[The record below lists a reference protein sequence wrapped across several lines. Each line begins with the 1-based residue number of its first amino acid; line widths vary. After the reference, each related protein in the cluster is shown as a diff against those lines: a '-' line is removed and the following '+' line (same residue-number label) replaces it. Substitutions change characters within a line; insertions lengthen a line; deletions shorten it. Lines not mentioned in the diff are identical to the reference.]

1 MFHRHCSI
9 IVYIR
14 QSVEKIYITVYSR
27 DHGIILHSGG
37 KKKEAQRVKGDLSRR
52 DELSATPPLPKIQ
65 IGLIARKIFG
75 HDGTPAMRINKL
87 TEGRE

>member
-1 MFHRHCSI
+1 M
-9 IVYIR
+9 
-14 QSVEKIYITVYSR
+14 
-27 DHGIILHSGG
+27 
-37 KKKEAQRVKGDLSRR
+37 KGDLSRR

-75 HDGTPAMRINKL
+75 HGGTQAMRINKV